1 MTDRM
6 ARVTKARDVAVGQH
20 LLDSGPLLCLGG
32 SPVIADLYDE
42 HFGADGGVVAVVVD
56 EVRRI
61 AGERVAPSDPR
72 RLGPRQRAGSAA
84 VSRYKRTL
92 FSTAIASPSTEPA
105 EIADILRALED
116 HANRKRP
123 GRASR
128 AGEHAGE
135 TYSIYE
141 AEARSIRFVAND
153 DGARHV
159 AGIRA
164 VAHESFVDIARRLT
178 KCQQEVKPKQLV
190 KELQRLVHGGI
201 DTGDVVHSVLDLT
214 VSGRPV

>member
-1 MTDRM
+1 MTEASDT
-6 ARVTKARDVAVGQH
+6 ALGQH

-42 HFGADGGVVAVVVD
+42 HFGAGGGVVAVVVD

-61 AGERVAPSDPR
+61 AGERVTPGDPR
-72 RLGPRQRAGSAA
+72 RVAPRQRAGSAA
-84 VSRYKRTL
+84 VSRYQRSL
-92 FSTAIASPSTEPA
+92 FSTAIATPSPEPA
-105 EIADILRALED
+105 EVADILQALED

-123 GRASR
+123 GRTPR

-141 AEARSIRFVAND
+141 AEARSFRFVAND

-159 AGIRA
+159 AGILA
-164 VAHESFVDIARRLT
+164 VAHESFVDVTRRLT
-178 KCQQEVKPKQLV
+178 KCQQDVKPKQLV
-190 KELQRLVHGGI
+190 KELQRLAQGGI
-201 DTGDVVHSVLDLT
+201 DTGDVVQSVLDLT
-214 VSGRPV
+214 TPRRPL